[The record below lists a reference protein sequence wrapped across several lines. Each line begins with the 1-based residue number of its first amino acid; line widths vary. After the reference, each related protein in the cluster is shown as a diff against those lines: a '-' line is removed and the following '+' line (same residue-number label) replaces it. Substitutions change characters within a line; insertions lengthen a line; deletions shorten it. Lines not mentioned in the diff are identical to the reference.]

1 MRLEPG
7 QRAVIGSFVES
18 SQARRAAEAL
28 RRAGFE
34 SVQVD
39 RISLYPGEGPHRPT
53 QPLTGRIESLS
64 ELTMGSASGDTGA
77 ALSAHP
83 AASGLAGGP
92 STRLAPY
99 IVTAVVP
106 ESRADEAARI
116 LQHHGGVV

>member
-7 QRAVIGSFVES
+7 QRSVIGSFVES
-18 SQARRAAEAL
+18 SQAERAAEAL

-39 RISLYPGEGPHRPT
+39 RISVYPGDTPDRPI

-64 ELTMGSASGDTGA
+64 TLTMGTAPGDTGA
-77 ALSAHP
+77 ALAAHP

-92 STRLAPY
+92 SARLAPY
-99 IVTAVVP
+99 VVTAVVP
-106 ESRADEAARI
+106 DSRSDEAARI
-116 LQHHGGVV
+116 LRRHGGIV